1 MTRICM
7 IGIGRT
13 GGEIAKTILEQKN
26 MKLVAAVCTGKSSKT
41 GRDVGEVLG
50 IPSTGVY
57 VYPVEKLED
66 ILKEYKPDVV
76 VDFSTPNA
84 TISNAK
90 IVSKLGL
97 DMIIGTTGFSK
108 TDLMRLMVF
117 ARRHENGILYAP
129 NITLGV
135 NVMMLLSNIA
145 ASILNDYDFQITEV
159 HHKYKKDAPSGT
171 AIKIAAEV
179 EKGLGESGINQKIP
193 INAIRVGGVIGKHE
207 LIVAG
212 ENDKIEILHES
223 FSRKAFAAGTLR
235 AISFIKGKNGFFE
248 MSDVLELEKVLGN
261 YLESKRKKTEK
272 RTKAIYGIVTKDANS
287 EIAM

>member
-1 MTRICM
+1 MTRICL

-13 GGEIAKTILEQKN
+13 GGEIAKTILEQRN
-26 MKLVAAVCTGKSSKT
+26 MNLVAAICTGKSSKA
-41 GRDVGEVLG
+41 GKDVGEVLG

-57 VYPVEKLED
+57 VYSVEKLED
-66 ILKEYKPDVV
+66 IVREYKPDVV
-76 VDFSTPNA
+76 VDFSTHKA

-90 IVSKLGL
+90 IVSKFGL
-97 DMIIGTTGFSK
+97 DMIIGTTGFSR
-108 TDLMRLMVF
+108 TDLRRLMVF
-117 ARRHENGILYAP
+117 SRKYENGILYAP

-145 ASILNDYDFQITEV
+145 ASILSDYDFQITEV
-159 HHKYKKDAPSGT
+159 HHKHKKDAPSGT
-171 AIKIAAEV
+171 AMKIAAEV

-223 FSRKAFAAGTLR
+223 FSRKAFAEGTLR
-235 AISFIKGKNGFFE
+235 AISFIKGKKGFFE
-248 MSDVLELEKVLGN
+248 MSDVLELEKVLGK
-261 YLESKRKKTEK
+261 YLEAKRKKTEK
-272 RTKAIYGIVTKDANS
+272 RAKAIFGIIKNDTNS